1 MNHILETMEEIRND
15 MIKVFDLMLDKFPA
29 IGIRYEYNQEYSCFL
44 VSIDVDALNTEKS
57 DRFSES
63 YLSNV
68 KTLEEKYGDDSPLFC
83 IDEEWFSLSKDAIS
97 YNISK
102 EEDLGLEV
110 EWIDD
115 ILHTSKI
122 DIKSQ
127 SYHKKGIEISTY
139 DLLLAA

>member
-1 MNHILETMEEIRND
+1 MEEIRND

>member
-1 MNHILETMEEIRND
+1 MEEIRND

-29 IGIRYEYNQEYSCFL
+29 IGIRYEYNQEYGCFL